1 MMLDPHS
8 PQLEGFFDHP
18 VDCLKVTVLSFLQQL
33 TLICCLLKVEPLFC
47 TWIKNHIP
55 NWEEVAPQ
63 NHIPIKSRIMTSF
76 SNWEENIRTLNFV
89 IAFARII
96 FPEQCIV
103 VSPDEGGAKRSE
115 IINSIINTTLIINI
129 TIICIIIINITLTT
143 ITIVNIFNII
153 IDVLI
158 LLLRSV
164 MIANSLGLEFAMIH
178 NR

>member
-1 MMLDPHS
+1 
-8 PQLEGFFDHP
+8 
-18 VDCLKVTVLSFLQQL
+18 
-33 TLICCLLKVEPLFC
+33 
-47 TWIKNHIP
+47 
-55 NWEEVAPQ
+55 
-63 NHIPIKSRIMTSF
+63 MTSF

-115 IINSIINTTLIINI
+115 IINSIICITLIINV
-129 TIICIIIINITLTT
+129 
-143 ITIVNIFNII
+143 TIVNMFNII
-153 IDVLI
+153 I
-158 LLLRSV
+158 LLFRSV